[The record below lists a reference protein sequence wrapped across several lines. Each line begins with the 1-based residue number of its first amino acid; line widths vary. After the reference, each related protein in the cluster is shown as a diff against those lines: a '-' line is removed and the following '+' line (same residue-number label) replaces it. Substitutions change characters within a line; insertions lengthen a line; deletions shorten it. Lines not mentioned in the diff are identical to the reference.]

1 MERHFPRHGSRSG
14 GQRRRADARVLA
26 ALAAPNGCRSGPGR
40 CPVTAVAWQ
49 QQVLLRQQ
57 VEEFLYTE
65 AALLDAWELGDWLL
79 LFDEDAKYEVP
90 CNDTP
95 DGDPARDLMLIDDN
109 YTRLAARVDRL
120 NSRRAH
126 REYPHSRT
134 NHQVFNVRVKDGPGD
149 DVSVTASFTVW
160 RFRMGRS
167 NCYVGRYRY
176 RLRQGHSGFRIAAKR
191 VELDMT
197 DLRSVGDVA
206 IIL

>member
-1 MERHFPRHGSRSG
+1 M
-14 GQRRRADARVLA
+14 
-26 ALAAPNGCRSGPGR
+26 
-40 CPVTAVAWQ
+40 TATVPEQ
-49 QQVLLRQQ
+49 QAISRQQ
-57 VEEFLYTE
+57 VEDFLYAE
-65 AALLDAWELGDWLL
+65 AALLDAWQLDDWLL

-90 CNDTP
+90 CNDAV
-95 DGDPARDLMLIDDN
+95 DGDPAHDLMLVDDN
-109 YTRLAARVDRL
+109 YTRLANRVARL
-120 NSRRAH
+120 SSRRAH

-134 NHQVFNVRVKDGPGD
+134 NHQVFNVRVKDGSGD

-176 RLRQGHSGFRIAAKR
+176 RLRQGHSAFRIAAKR

>member
-1 MERHFPRHGSRSG
+1 M
-14 GQRRRADARVLA
+14 
-26 ALAAPNGCRSGPGR
+26 
-40 CPVTAVAWQ
+40 TAIASHQ
-49 QQVLLRQQ
+49 HVLLRQQ

-65 AALLDAWELGDWLL
+65 AALLDAWQLDDWLL

-90 CNDTP
+90 CNDAP

-109 YTRLAARVDRL
+109 YARLASRVDRL

-134 NHQVFNVRVKDGPGD
+134 NHQVFNVRVQ
-149 DVSVTASFTVW
+149 DVSTEELSVTTSFTVW
-160 RFRMGRS
+160 RFRGGRTS
-167 NCYVGRYRY
+167 CYVGKYRY
-176 RLRQGHSGFRIAAKR
+176 RLRRSDGGFRIAVKR
-191 VELDMT
+191 AELDMT